1 MHGNSGRRNFVVNV
15 VVVAVVIVIVVV
27 VVVVCLFASL
37 TETLSLYGLVPQI
50 FNSSSYLKLSVVIV
64 CLYTSTK
71 HRFPCIQTKRKLSLL
86 LSSHLV

>member
-1 MHGNSGRRNFVVNV
+1 MHGNNGRRNFVDNV
-15 VVVAVVIVIVVV
+15 VVVGGV

-50 FNSSSYLKLSVVIV
+50 FNSPSYLKLYVVIV
-64 CLYTSTK
+64 CLHTSTK